1 MIYKKGA
8 YLLPLIDFILSDNK
22 TLSKMKSIFF
32 VLIITISFVGFID
45 SFHLNDFDY
54 SVAQSKQFQSYCVIM
69 HCSKDLLINWNC
81 KLCPNLT
88 QLEQRTYLDD

>member
-1 MIYKKGA
+1 MILQKKLHIN
-8 YLLPLIDFILSDNK
+8 YLNNK
-22 TLSKMKSIFF
+22 FHTSIITQSKMKTILVIS
-32 VLIITISFVGFID
+32 IITLALIVSVN

-88 QLEQRTYLDD
+88 LLEQITYL

>member
-1 MIYKKGA
+1 MILQKKVHIH
-8 YLLPLIDFILSDNK
+8 YLNNK
-22 TLSKMKSIFF
+22 FHTSIITQSKMKTILLIS
-32 VLIITISFVGFID
+32 IITLSLIVSAN

-88 QLEQRTYLDD
+88 LLEQITYL